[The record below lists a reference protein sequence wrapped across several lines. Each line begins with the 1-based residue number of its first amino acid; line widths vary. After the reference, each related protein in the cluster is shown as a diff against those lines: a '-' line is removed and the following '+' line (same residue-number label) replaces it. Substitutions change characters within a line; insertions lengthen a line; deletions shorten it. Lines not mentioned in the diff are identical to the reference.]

1 MPTISRVLVPVDFSA
16 CSRAALE
23 YALFLGERFGAS
35 IDVLHVWDRPH
46 GVGPE
51 FLIREPGGTE
61 HPVLEDARDRAGV
74 ELDEFLSRVRPREN
88 VHAVLDHGKPYN
100 TILKVAAG
108 GYDLI
113 VMGTH
118 GRSGLPHL
126 LLGSVTE
133 KVVRSARCPVLTIR
147 RPETASEG
155 AAAA

>member
-1 MPTISRVLVPVDFSA
+1 
-16 CSRAALE
+16 
-23 YALFLGERFGAS
+23 
-35 IDVLHVWDRPH
+35 
-46 GVGPE
+46 
-51 FLIREPGGTE
+51 
-61 HPVLEDARDRAGV
+61 
-74 ELDEFLSRVRPREN
+74 LDEFLSRVRPREN

-133 KVVRSARCPVLTIR
+133 KVVRSASCPVLTIR